1 MLSLPLTNCGKPVA
15 DLERSPG
22 GGGHPRGHAD
32 TLGLGSLDNLTVDI
46 GMDGNGK
53 SWRRARSTNNGRHMS

>member
-1 MLSLPLTNCGKPVA
+1 MSGRRQLGSRQRTVLSLPLTNCGKPVA

-53 SWRRARSTNNGRHMS
+53 FR